1 MLQPRYCI
9 AGGESG
15 EGGLSSDATAN
26 DRLLQ
31 LLRTLNE
38 GGQLDET
45 MLHELLRQADHM
57 LNTAT
62 HGDHDHIKLNLE
74 RLRHELAHHRHHQHQ
89 QEPTLSVAPHHFKPA
104 TGGAELSYHD
114 NLVQPGEKD
123 EEF

>member
-1 MLQPRYCI
+1 MLQPRYCF

-15 EGGLSSDATAN
+15 EGGLNSDTAVN

-31 LLRTLNE
+31 LRRTFDE
-38 GGQLDET
+38 SGQLDET
-45 MLHELLRQADHM
+45 MVRELLQQADHK

-74 RLRHELAHHRHHQHQ
+74 RLRHELAHQRHHQHEQ
-89 QEPTLSVAPHHFKPA
+89 DLTLSVPSHHFKPA
-104 TGGAELSYHD
+104 TGGAELSYQD